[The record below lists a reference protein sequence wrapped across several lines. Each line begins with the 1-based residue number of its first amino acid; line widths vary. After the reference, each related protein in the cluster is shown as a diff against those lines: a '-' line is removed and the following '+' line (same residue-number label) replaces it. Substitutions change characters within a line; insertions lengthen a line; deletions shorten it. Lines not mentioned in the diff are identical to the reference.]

1 MKKYGFV
8 YLWLDR
14 KHMRYYVGCHWGTE
28 DDGYVCSSTWMRQAY
43 KLRPQDFKRKILAR
57 IYSSRA
63 DMFDEEHRWLQ
74 MINEDELGSRYYNR
88 QNKKFNH
95 WSAEELERV
104 RQTMSE
110 RQTEVMKNPE
120 ARKRVSERQTEV
132 MKNPE
137 ARKRVSDGVKKYYAE
152 NEVSAETRAKISEA
166 AKQSWADNPNRH
178 AGMTG
183 KTHSDEAKQ
192 KMSDAAKGKPK
203 SAEAKQKM
211 SATKKGM
218 KWPKVVCPHCQ
229 KVGAGNAMK
238 QYHFDRCKQ
247 RNLSNA

>member
-1 MKKYGFV
+1 MEKYGFV

-43 KLRPQDFKRKILAR
+43 KLRPHDFKRKILAR

-104 RQTMSE
+104 RQKMSE
-110 RQTEVMKNPE
+110 RQKEVMKNPE
-120 ARKRVSERQTEV
+120 V
-132 MKNPE
+132 
-137 ARKRVSDGVKKYYAE
+137 RKRVSDGVKKYYAE

-166 AKQSWADNPNRH
+166 AKQSWAYNPNRH

-183 KTHSDEAKQ
+183 KTHSDETKQ
-192 KMSDAAKGKPK
+192 KMSAAKKGKPK

-211 SATKKGM
+211 SAAKKGM